1 MGRVGHD
8 AEAAQRQREATSD
21 FRAMRPYT
29 TGRAVLYP
37 ANALTRYWLAGTLT
51 ATGDPDYIVF
61 PRVSAG
67 SLTPD
72 NRRFRLYRPAALDD
86 ALAAREPTASS
97 SFEVYLDGST
107 LTYVRGGCVWDDTGH
122 RFLVHAYAADADDLP
137 AERRDAGF
145 EVLDFRFADWGVRY
159 GSICMARI
167 ALPDYALR
175 SVRTGQYDAS
185 GHLWDA
191 EFAPG
196 AEAWLARFEALA
208 AREPDARGAG
218 FALRLEGRTLTLAR
232 EGCSAAD
239 VADRFFVHAYAPDG
253 AREAIDFWFRQRG
266 ERHGD
271 RCLAS
276 VALPPSA
283 ARVVAGQYDDTGHL
297 WDAALAVGE

>member
-1 MGRVGHD
+1 M
-8 AEAAQRQREATSD
+8 
-21 FRAMRPYT
+21 
-29 TGRAVLYP
+29 LYP

-51 ATGDPDYIVF
+51 ATGGPDYAVL
-61 PRVSAG
+61 PANLGG

-72 NRRFRLYRPAALDD
+72 NRRFHLYRLAALDD
-86 ALAAREPTASS
+86 ALAALAAREPAASS
-97 SFEVYLDGST
+97 AFDVYLGGRT
-107 LTYVRGGCVWDDTGH
+107 LTYVRGGCVWDDTGR
-122 RFLVHAYAADADDLP
+122 RFFVHAYAADAGDLP
-137 AERRDAGF
+137 AGRREAGF
-145 EVLDFRFADWGVRY
+145 EVLDFRFADRGVRY
-159 GSICMARI
+159 GGDCVAAID
-167 ALPDYALR
+167 LPDYPLR

-232 EGCSAAD
+232 EGCPAAD

-253 AREAIDFWFRQRG
+253 SREAIDFWFRQRG

-276 VALPPSA
+276 VQLPLA
-283 ARVVAGQYDDTGHL
+283 AVRLVAGQYDASGHL
-297 WDAALAVGE
+297 WEAALPIGE